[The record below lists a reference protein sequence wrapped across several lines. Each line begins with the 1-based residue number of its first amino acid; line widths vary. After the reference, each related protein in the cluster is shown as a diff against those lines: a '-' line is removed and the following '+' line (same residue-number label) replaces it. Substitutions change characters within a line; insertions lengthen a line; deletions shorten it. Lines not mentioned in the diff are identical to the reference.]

1 MKAKFNTYLLAVV
14 AMVLFALSS
23 CRKENK
29 ADFAPKSADL
39 SSKSMENPEPVT
51 AATFKVVGYM
61 PSWEGDVNTVQYSKL
76 THINYAFLIPN
87 TNGSLQALD
96 NTPKFQS
103 LVTTAHNN
111 GVKVIISVGGGG
123 GGDAFH
129 TIVASSGTRTA
140 FVNNMVSFCNQ
151 YNCDGVDVDW
161 EFPSAGTEANNFL
174 TLMQQLATA
183 MHNNGRVCTIAV
195 ISTGATYI
203 TSGMFTALDWLN
215 IMDYDDNNFQH
226 STYQSAVDCLN
237 YWSGRGLAVEKTIL
251 GVPFYARDN
260 RFDYSTLNY
269 NDVLAAGGSPNSDTF
284 QTYGYNGIPT
294 ITAKTNLAFTNG
306 IGGMMIWELAGDAT
320 GANSLLSA
328 IHNVIVAH
336 AGGGTNPGTPPIGQT
351 ITLKGFNNQ
360 YVSGENGTQAMNCN
374 RPTAQAWEQFLVVDG
389 GGGKIELKSQGKFVS
404 SENGTQA
411 ITCNRA
417 TAGDWE
423 KFDWITTT
431 DGKITLRGNNGKFIS
446 SENGTQ
452 PMTCNRAT
460 ASGWEAFGVNQ

>member
-1 MKAKFNTYLLAVV
+1 MKAKFNSYVLTAV
-14 AMVLFALSS
+14 AMVFFVLSS
-23 CRKENK
+23 CRKENT
-29 ADFAPKSADL
+29 ADFAPKSPDL
-39 SSKSMENPEPVT
+39 SSKSMATPEPVT
-51 AATFKVVGYM
+51 AATFKVIGYM
-61 PSWEGDVNTVQYSKL
+61 PSWEGDVNAVQYSKL

-87 TNGSLQALD
+87 TNGTLQALD

-103 LVTTAHNN
+103 LITTAHNN

-183 MHNNGRVCTIAV
+183 MHNSGRLCTIAV

-260 RFDYSTLNY
+260 RYDYSTLNY

-294 ITAKTNLAFTNG
+294 ITAKTNLAFSRG

-328 IHNVIVAH
+328 IHNVIVAQGN
-336 AGGGTNPGTPPIGQT
+336 GGNGNGAPIGQV
-351 ITLKGFNNQ
+351 ITLKGFNSK
-360 YVSGENGTQAMNCN
+360 YVSGENGTQAMTCT
-374 RPTAQAWEQFLVVDG
+374 RTTPQDWEKFTVVDA
-389 GGGKIELKSQGKFVS
+389 GGGKIALRSMGKYVS

-411 ITCNRA
+411 ITCNR
-417 TAGDWE
+417 TTFSDWE

>member
-1 MKAKFNTYLLAVV
+1 MKSKFNSYLLMAFT
-14 AMVLFALSS
+14 AVLFVLSS

-29 ADFAPKSADL
+29 VDYAPKSVDL
-39 SSKSMENPEPVT
+39 SSKNTEAALPVT
-51 AATFKVVGYM
+51 AATFKVIGYM

-96 NTPKFQS
+96 NTPKFTG

-111 GVKVIISVGGGG
+111 GVKVMISVGGGG

-140 FVNNMVSFCNQ
+140 FVNNMVGFVNQ
-151 YNCDGVDVDW
+151 YNADGVDVDW
-161 EFPSAGTEANNFL
+161 EFPSAGAEASNFL
-174 TLMQQLATA
+174 LMMQQLATA
-183 MHNNGRVCTIAV
+183 MHNNGKLCTIAV

-237 YWSGRGLAVEKTIL
+237 YWAGRGLPVEKTIL
-251 GVPFYARDN
+251 GVPFYGRDN
-260 RFDYSTLNY
+260 RYDYATVNY
-269 NDVLAAGGSPNSDTF
+269 NVILSQGGSPNSDTF
-284 QTYGYNGIPT
+284 QTIGYNGIPT
-294 ITAKTNLAFTNG
+294 ITSKTNLAFTNG

-336 AGGGTNPGTPPIGQT
+336 SGGTGGPGAPIGQN
-351 ITLKGFNNQ
+351 ITLKGFNNL

-374 RPTAQAWEQFLVVDG
+374 RPTPQGWETFTVVDA
-389 GGGKIELKSQGKFVS
+389 GGGKIALRSQGKYVS

-417 TAGDWE
+417 TFSDWE
-423 KFDWITTT
+423 KFDWITTA
-431 DGKITLRGNNGKFIS
+431 DGKVTLRGNNGKFIS

-460 ASGWEAFGVNQ
+460 AAGWEAFGVNQ

>member
-1 MKAKFNTYLLAVV
+1 MKAKLNAYLLAVV
-14 AMVLFALSS
+14 AIVLFALSS
-23 CRKENK
+23 CRKENT
-29 ADFAPKSADL
+29 ADFAPQSPGL
-39 SSKSMENPEPVT
+39 SSKSMTAPEPVT
-51 AATFKVVGYM
+51 AATFKVIGYM
-61 PSWEGDVNTVQYSKL
+61 PSWEGDVNAVQYSKL

-96 NTPKFQS
+96 NASKFQS

-111 GVKVIISVGGGG
+111 EVKVMISVGGGG

-161 EFPSAGTEANNFL
+161 EFPSAGTEASNFL
-174 TLMQQLATA
+174 TMMQQLATA
-183 MHNNGRVCTIAV
+183 MHNSGRLCTIAV

-226 STYQSAVDCLN
+226 STYQSAVDCLD
-237 YWSGRGLAVEKTIL
+237 YWSGRGLPVEKTIL
-251 GVPFYARDN
+251 GVPFYARDS
-260 RFDYSTLNY
+260 RYDYSTANY
-269 NDVLAAGGSPNSDTF
+269 NVILSMGGSPNSDTF

-294 ITAKTNLAFTNG
+294 ITAKTNLAFSRG

-328 IHNVIVAH
+328 IHNAIISQGNGGN
-336 AGGGTNPGTPPIGQT
+336 GGGAPIGQV
-351 ITLKGFNNQ
+351 ITLKGFNGE

-374 RPTAQAWEQFLVVDG
+374 RATAQDWEKFTVVDA
-389 GGGKIELKSQGKFVS
+389 GGGKISLRSMGKYVS

-411 ITCNRA
+411 ITCNR
-417 TAGDWE
+417 TAIGDWE
-423 KFDWITTT
+423 KFDWITTA
-431 DGKITLRGNNGKFIS
+431 DGKVTLRGNNGKFIS

-452 PMTCNRAT
+452 PMTCNRTT

>member
-1 MKAKFNTYLLAVV
+1 MKSKFNSYLLMAI
-14 AMVLFALSS
+14 AAVLFVLSS

-29 ADFAPKSADL
+29 ADYAPKAVDL
-39 SSKSMENPEPVT
+39 SSKNTEAALPVT
-51 AATFKVVGYM
+51 AATFKVIGYM

-87 TNGSLQALD
+87 TDGSLQALD
-96 NTPKFQS
+96 NTPKFTS
-103 LVTTAHNN
+103 LVATAHNN
-111 GVKVIISVGGGG
+111 GVKVMISVGGGG

-140 FVNNMVSFCNQ
+140 FVNNMVSFVNQ
-151 YNCDGVDVDW
+151 YNADGVDVDW
-161 EFPSAGTEANNFL
+161 EFPSAGAEANNFL
-174 TLMQQLATA
+174 LMMQQLATA
-183 MHNNGRVCTIAV
+183 MHNNGKLCTIAV

-237 YWSGRGLAVEKTIL
+237 YWAGRGLPVEKTIL
-251 GVPFYARDN
+251 GVPFYGRDN
-260 RFDYSTLNY
+260 RYDYATVNY
-269 NDVLAAGGSPNSDTF
+269 NVILSQGGSPNSDTF
-284 QTYGYNGIPT
+284 QTIGYNGIPT
-294 ITAKTNLAFTNG
+294 ITSKTNLAFTNG

-328 IHNVIVAH
+328 IHNVIIAH
-336 AGGGTNPGTPPIGQT
+336 SGGGGTGAPIGQN
-351 ITLKGFNNQ
+351 ITLKGFNNM

-374 RPTAQAWEQFLVVDG
+374 RPTAQAWETFTVVDA
-389 GGGKIELKSQGKFVS
+389 GGGKIALRSQGKYVS
-404 SENGTQA
+404 SENGAQA

-417 TAGDWE
+417 TFSDWE
-423 KFDWITTT
+423 KFDWIPTT

-452 PMTCNRAT
+452 PMTCNRTT